1 MIAIACGLAAAVSF
15 AISTLCA
22 TRASR
27 LIGPAPVLAWVAVVG
42 LALTAGIATAQRP
55 VPTAPQAGW
64 LAIAG
69 LGNAAGLVL
78 EYMAVRSQKVGVV
91 APIISTEGGIAAAI
105 AVLAGERLPGTV
117 LAALAAVAVGAVL
130 VAWPAAGDRSELKGN
145 ARGSALASGAA
156 IVFGL
161 SIYATGHVAALP
173 VGWVV
178 VPPRIAGVA
187 FVALPLAIGRRLKLT
202 RSAAPLVAA
211 AAVCEVTGFAAYT
224 FGARQNIA
232 VTAVIASLFASLAA
246 IGAYVLFSER
256 LGRAA
261 RIGIVIIAAGTGVVA
276 AIHL

>member
-1 MIAIACGLAAAVSF
+1 MIAIACGLAGGGLVCHIHAMRHACQS
-15 AISTLCA
+15 AN
-22 TRASR
+22 
-27 LIGPAPVLAWVAVVG
+27 GPAPVLAWVAVVG

-105 AVLAGERLPGTV
+105 AVLAGERFPGPCSRRWPRWQSV
-117 LAALAAVAVGAVL
+117 LSWWHG
-130 VAWPAAGDRSELKGN
+130 PQRRPQRTEGD

-232 VTAVIASLFASLAA
+232 VTAVIASLFASLAV

-261 RIGIVIIAAGTGVVA
+261 RIGIVIIAAGTGVSP
-276 AIHL
+276 